1 MWKWIAK
8 EMMTNNE
15 ILSDSVQLLLDER
28 EIWRLMV
35 EYFDAVDA
43 LDPKRAVQIF
53 SEDVIGDFMTG
64 RVYQGRESIERVLG
78 KILLQYEQTS
88 HHITNHRAEVSGD
101 AGTACTWI
109 YAFHRMAGTDE
120 VWHLWARHIDELE
133 RIDGSWRVSK
143 RVLAAIDSEPRWD
156 AIKPGWYYGHPG
168 RRDRAALEAELNK
181 SSDRQSS

>member
-1 MWKWIAK
+1 
-8 EMMTNNE
+8 MMINNE
-15 ILSDSVQLLLDER
+15 TLSDYVQLLLDER

-53 SEDVIGDFMTG
+53 SDDVTGDFMTG
-64 RVYQGRESIERVLG
+64 RVYQGRGPIERVLG

-101 AGTACTWI
+101 VGTACTWI

-120 VWHLWARHIDELE
+120 VWHLWARHIDDLE

-143 RVLAAIDSEPRWD
+143 RVLSAIDSEPRWD
-156 AIKPGWYYGHPG
+156 AIKSDWYYGHPD
-168 RRDRAALEAELNK
+168 RRDRAVLEAELNEAPG
-181 SSDRQSS
+181 RQSS